1 VIAALVVLRILIQF
15 LMQHIGVIYLRRTHP
30 EMKRPFRIWLYPL
43 PPLLAIA
50 GFSYILVERAN
61 FQREI
66 VGAGVLIA
74 VGTVIYLTREGLQSG
89 VRAD

>member
-1 VIAALVVLRILIQF
+1 
-15 LMQHIGVIYLRRTHP
+15 
-30 EMKRPFRIWLYPL
+30 MKRPFRIWLYPL

-66 VGAGVLIA
+66 VGAVVVIA
-74 VGTVIYLTREGLQSG
+74 VGAVIYLVREGIQRG
-89 VRAD
+89 EEAA